1 MSQQQTSISKIS
13 PLIPGN
19 VIRRER
25 LFALLDKKLP
35 TNAFWISGPGG
46 SGKTTF
52 VASYLQDRNIPC
64 LWYQVDAMDGDPAS
78 FFYYLGLAARSLMGA
93 ADKPMPLLTPEYLPN
108 LEIFVLRYFEMLYQR
123 IQPDSWLVFDN
134 FQEAPEDSP
143 LTKIITAAVQQLP
156 SNITIAIVSR
166 SDPPSVVSRLI
177 ANRIMKPIG
186 RTQIAFSPEEFAAY
200 LNFRRERTPHKLTKQ
215 LYRITRGWIAG
226 AVLWLVYSESQAP
239 DDRLP
244 AGYTPENIFAYFAA
258 EIFER
263 TDPSIR
269 SFLMQ
274 TALLPHMT
282 VEIAAGLTGME
293 AGDILEHLSRHN
305 FFIEKR
311 LVPALTYQYHP
322 LFREFLM
329 VSAARE
335 YSASTL
341 CSLRCRAAGILE
353 KHGMSEE
360 AVELYLK
367 ADAFESVT
375 PIILDMAPTIIAQ
388 GRTTILSTWI
398 DSLPAKNIATN
409 PWLLF
414 WKGLA
419 QMLSNSPEGQDVC
432 SKAFELFKKNDV
444 LTGQVLSWTTIVESY
459 FLLRN
464 GFTNLDSWIKE
475 GERLDKLLSEDE
487 HDPEIV
493 GRFASSMLMAL
504 LLRDMG
510 HPAIIKLQNQ
520 CEELL
525 DHCHDLQVTCN
536 ILKNLFWSYHW
547 FGQAEKTLV
556 TETRLK
562 ALQNCANLPSLVRLF
577 FSVFFTLAS
586 ITAGDH
592 QQCLDR
598 ASESLEI
605 ADETGIHVYDFMIL
619 AYRAYSL
626 LSTGEVSQVQPTLS
640 AMQKALMPFAV
651 WDQAQYHFLFT
662 WYGMLVGDL
671 AQAKKDMATTARL
684 LESCGN
690 PFTIALSR
698 VLESQLLLE
707 LGEKDQVAGLLSSV
721 LEEPKLG
728 NSLLTQYLATLSLA
742 DCAYA
747 RKQEEEGQQYL
758 REAFAL
764 ARKHGL
770 SMPFGLINKRVG
782 ALCAKAL
789 DAGIEG
795 ETVTDTIKRW
805 HLQPPMP
812 MTVSDRWP
820 WPIRLYTLGQF
831 TIHCNGKP
839 LPLSG
844 KSPGKPLELL
854 SFLISVG
861 QGGVFR
867 EKAAYRLWPNSDGD
881 RAIQNLNTTLH
892 RLRKLVGNDHAVILD
907 NQQLSLNPMLCWV
920 DSWHFEWLGQQ
931 VEKTMSSSIKNEY
944 LAKALALYRGPFT
957 TGHDHLAVAVNYK
970 KNIEK
975 QWRCILAAALPT

>member
-1 MSQQQTSISKIS
+1 MSQQQASISKIS

-25 LFALLDKKLP
+25 LFTLLDKKLP

-52 VASYLQDRNIPC
+52 VASYLQERNIPC

-78 FFYYLGLAARSLMGA
+78 FFYYLSLAAGSLMDA
-93 ADKPMPLLTPEYLPN
+93 ADEPMPLLTPEYLPN

-156 SNITIAIVSR
+156 GNITIAIVSR
-166 SDPPSVVSRLI
+166 SDPPPVVSRLI
-177 ANRIMKPIG
+177 ANRIMQPIG
-186 RTQIAFSPEEFAAY
+186 RTQVAFSPEEFAAY
-200 LNFRRERTPHKLTKQ
+200 LNFRGRGTPHKLTKQ
-215 LYRITRGWIAG
+215 LYRITKGWIAG
-226 AVLWLVYSESQAP
+226 AVLWLLYSESKAVA
-239 DDRLP
+239 DCLP
-244 AGYTPENIFAYFAA
+244 ADYTPENIFAYFAA

-282 VEIAAGLTGME
+282 VKIAAELTGME

-311 LVPALTYQYHP
+311 LVPAVTYQYHP
-322 LFREFLM
+322 LFREFLL

-335 YSASTL
+335 YSSSTL
-341 CSLRCRAAGILE
+341 CSLRCRAAKILE

-360 AVELYLK
+360 AVNLYLK
-367 ADAFESVT
+367 ADAFEAVT
-375 PIILDMAPTIIAQ
+375 PIILDMAPTLIAQ
-388 GRTTILSTWI
+388 GRTTILFSWI
-398 DSLPAKNIATN
+398 DSLPAKNTAIN

-419 QMLSNSPEGQDVC
+419 QMISNSPEGQDVC
-432 SKAFELFKKNDV
+432 SKAFLLFKKYNA
-444 LTGQVLSWTTIVESY
+444 LTGQVLSWTAIVESF
-459 FLLRN
+459 FLLRS
-464 GFTNLDSWIKE
+464 GFTNLDRWIKE
-475 GERLDKLLSEDE
+475 GEQLGQLLSEDE
-487 HDPEIV
+487 HNPEIV

-510 HPAIIKLQNQ
+510 HPAIKGLQNQ

-547 FGQAEKTLV
+547 FGQADKALV

-562 ALQNCANLPSLVRLF
+562 ALQNSAHLPSIVKLF

-592 QQCLDR
+592 RQCLER
-598 ASESLEI
+598 ASQSLKI
-605 ADETGIHVYDFMIL
+605 SDETGIHVYDFMIL

-626 LSTGEVSQVQPTLS
+626 LSTGEVSQVQPTL
-640 AMQKALMPFAV
+640 ATMQKALMPFAA

-671 AQAKKDMATTARL
+671 AQAKKDMATTSRL

-690 PFTIALSR
+690 PFTIALGR

-721 LEEPKLG
+721 LEEQKLG

-747 RKQEEEGQQYL
+747 GNQEEEGQQYL

-789 DAGIEG
+789 DAGIEID
-795 ETVTDTIKRW
+795 TVTDTIKRW
-805 HLQPPMP
+805 HLQPPQP

-831 TIHCNGKP
+831 TIHCHDKP

-892 RLRKLVGNDHAVILD
+892 RLRKLVGNDHAVILN